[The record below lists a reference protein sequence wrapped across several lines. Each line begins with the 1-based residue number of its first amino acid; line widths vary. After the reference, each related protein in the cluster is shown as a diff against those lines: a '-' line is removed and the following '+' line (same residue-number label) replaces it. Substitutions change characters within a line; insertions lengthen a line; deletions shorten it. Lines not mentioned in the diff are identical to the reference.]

1 MYTIDNL
8 SLDQEQTIEIPKMIF
23 NHDIMTC
30 TDESVIG
37 NYLYSGRAL
46 GLTNSDDMIQLHPDL
61 ESQWNFIVEHYARI
75 GLTHTD
81 KVIWNVNFDT
91 LANYSEYD
99 VSVFIFDEHVNK
111 TRPNTEFLDTVNA
124 LNSKNSFMKIAN
136 QLSIPVPQTFCYQSK
151 NEIYDLSSY
160 PYPCYAKA
168 AISVSGAGI
177 YRCENSEKLAWAL
190 DQFDETVPLQIQEE
204 IQAKVFLNMQYEI
217 TNEGVKPYAIS
228 EQVLEGYAHQ
238 GNCYPSAYE
247 KSWEEFN
254 PLAEWMYEQGMKGIF
269 AFDVAVIEQPQ
280 SNQLRFVAIECNPRF
295 NGASYPTGIANKLE
309 INQWCSQMMITKY
322 RSLEQIDL
330 TDIEFSPTTGK
341 GIIIVNWGSILVG
354 KLGIMIAAETIS
366 EHNKF
371 KQELKER
378 IT

>member
-8 SLDQEQTIEIPKMIF
+8 CLDQEQAIEIPQVIF

-30 TDESVIG
+30 TDESVVG

-46 GLTNSDDMIQLHPDL
+46 GLTNSDDIIQLHPDL
-61 ESQWNFIVEHYARI
+61 ESQWHYIVEHYARI
-75 GLTHTD
+75 ELEHTD
-81 KVIWNVNFDT
+81 QVIWNVNFDT

-111 TRPNTEFLDTVNA
+111 TRPNTQFLDTVNA

-136 QLSIPVPQTFCYQSK
+136 QLSIPVPHTFCYQSK
-151 NEIYDLSSY
+151 NDIYDFSSY
-160 PYPCYAKA
+160 SYPCYAKA

-217 TNEGVKPYAIS
+217 TDEGAKPYAIT
-228 EQVLEGYAHQ
+228 EQILQGYVHQ
-238 GNCYPSAYE
+238 GNCYASEYE
-247 KSWEEFN
+247 KSWQYFN

-269 AFDVAVIEQPQ
+269 AFDVAVVEESQ
-280 SNQLRFVAIECNPRF
+280 SNQLGFVAIECNPRF
-295 NGASYPTGIANKLE
+295 NGASYPTAIAKKL
-309 INQWCSQMMITKY
+309 NLSQWCSQMTMTKY
-322 RSLEQIDL
+322 RSLKQIDL
-330 TDIEFSPTTGK
+330 TDIEYSPSTGK
-341 GIIIVNWGSILVG
+341 GIIIVNWGSILAG
-354 KLGIMIAAETIS
+354 KLGIMIAADTIS
-366 EHNKF
+366 EQNKF
-371 KQELKER
+371 KQQLKER